1 MSIVEM
7 KFTIFHYLRV
17 LFFFFMALSSYSFV
31 VRGDKSSV
39 LIVDVRS
46 FGARANDHRDNTKA
60 FVAAWDMACKS
71 SSSSV
76 DLIIP
81 RGEFHVGP
89 IRFSGPCT
97 NVTHLTVRVKGHLKA
112 STDLSKYRSGG
123 GWIEFGWING
133 LTLTGGG
140 TFDGQGALAWPFNN
154 CITDSHC
161 KLLPTSLKFVGMNRT
176 IVRRISSVNSKFF
189 HMALVQCRDFKG
201 TRLNITAPSDSP
213 NTDGIHIE
221 RSSNVYF
228 SRSHIATGDDCV
240 SIGQGNSQI
249 TITSIKCGPGHGI
262 SVGSLGRYPNEKDVK
277 GLVVRDCKM
286 SGTTNGIR
294 IKTWADSPGLSEA
307 TNMTFQNIIMSNVTN
322 PIIIDQ
328 SYCPF
333 SSCSSNV
340 PSKVKLSEIYFKNI
354 RGSSSSKVA
363 VQLHCSEGMP
373 CKKVYLENV
382 HLYLASS
389 SGGGSGKQQS
399 SNGGNE
405 AVSSSCRYV
414 RANYIGTQS
423 PPPCDQNLEANL
435 IEATSSE
442 PQTKNYKRWIRLSIY
457 VFFVLFFQPLA
468 TILGRLYY
476 ENGGESTYVVTLLPL
491 IGFPVL
497 ILFNFFSQLRQQPKS
512 TDTNFNQSPSFTTL
526 VSVYM
531 CTGLLLSAYAYLYAI
546 GLLYLPVSTFSLILA
561 SQLAFTAFFSYFL
574 NSQKFTPFIVNSLF
588 LLTVSSALLVVDT
601 ESQDTTNVSRVQY
614 VIGFICTL
622 GASAGIGLLLSL
634 IQLLFRKV
642 FKEHTSSVVMDL
654 TIYQSLVASCVV
666 LIGLF
671 ASGEWRTLPSEMRN
685 YKLGQVSYV
694 VTLVSAAISWQVYTV
709 GLVGLIF
716 ESSSVFS
723 NSITAV
729 GLPIVPVIAVIVF
742 HDKME
747 ASKIFSIVLAIWG
760 FVSFVYQHYLDEKKL
775 KTCNTDPVEN
785 DGTQTW

>member
-17 LFFFFMALSSYSFV
+17 LFFFFFFMALSSYSFV

-46 FGARANDHRDNTKA
+46 FGARANDHRDSTKA

-89 IRFSGPCT
+89 LRFSGPCT
-97 NVTHLTVRVKGHLKA
+97 NVTHLTVRVKGNLKA

-154 CITDSHC
+154 CTTDSHC
-161 KLLPTSLKFVGMNRT
+161 KLLPTVRTLKRTSLKFVGMNRT

-294 IKTWADSPGLSEA
+294 IKTWADSPGLSAA

-389 SGGGSGKQQS
+389 SG
-399 SNGGNE
+399 
-405 AVSSSCRYV
+405 
-414 RANYIGTQS
+414 
-423 PPPCDQNLEANL
+423 DQNLEANL
-435 IEATSSE
+435 IDATEPSSSE

-512 TDTNFNQSPSFTTL
+512 ADTNVNHSPSFTTL
-526 VSVYM
+526 ASVYL
-531 CTGLLLSAYAYLYAI
+531 CTGLILSAYAYLYAI

-614 VIGFICTL
+614 VLGFICTL

-760 FVSFVYQHYLDEKKL
+760 FLSFVYQHYLDEKKL